1 MMWIFQESLDKT
13 AELLIAQLEMVKAK
27 GSAVQV
33 S

>member
-1 MMWIFQESLDKT
+1 MKWVFQESLDET
-13 AELLIAQLEMVKAK
+13 ANLLIEQLEMVKAK